1 MKQLFHLK
9 SRNLNETNLTSS
21 KAKTQN
27 EPISVK
33 EISQISNER
42 MKIDVDLLL
51 GFWQRRDSSLW
62 GILFGQSRIF
72 CCLFRHWYVQG
83 HVLESAHKQETQDN
97 RNKIMIRYAH
107 SISKALEQK
116 RLNCTRRVL
125 GGLNYQSHDVRQSVF
140 SPRSRKLI

>member
-21 KAKTQN
+21 KAKTLNEHVSVRVSVQN
-27 EPISVK
+27 SPPMFLRIES
-33 EISQISNER
+33 R
-42 MKIDVDLLL
+42 
-51 GFWQRRDSSLW
+51 W

-83 HVLESAHKQETQDN
+83 YVLESAHKQETQEN
-97 RNKIMIRYAH
+97 RNKIIRYAH

-125 GGLNYQSHDVRQSVF
+125 GGLNYQSHDVRQSVL
-140 SPRSRKLI
+140 SSRSRKLI